1 MGMTS
6 HSGFSFR
13 LLGPGARVAR
23 PFHAQRT
30 GKPFKPRE
38 EGTSEPE
45 NGKTR
50 ITDCKRHAL
59 RFPALRQAA
68 TGCAGQEAGIKPDS
82 AKRALRAM
90 RGFTVHE
97 KGAGEAIPQAG
108 ENDVQWRFHIEEML
122 YDGLLLK

>member
-13 LLGPGARVAR
+13 LFDPGARVAR

-38 EGTSEPE
+38 EGASEPE

-50 ITDCKRHAL
+50 IADCKRTPCDFR
-59 RFPALRQAA
+59 RFARRLQAVP
-68 TGCAGQEAGIKPDS
+68 GR
-82 AKRALRAM
+82 KRASSP
-90 RGFTVHE
+90 TVQSE
-97 KGAGEAIPQAG
+97 RYVPCEA
-108 ENDVQWRFHIEEML
+108 L
-122 YDGLLLK
+122 YYSYTNLK